1 MIIKLYKTLDNNN
14 VINKELIGGVE
25 FDIKLKENTN
35 VIEPIIILSS
45 SNLLVDF
52 NYAYIPNLNRYYFIK
67 DISINSKNVYV
78 IYLECDVLESFK
90 DDILN
95 SYAYITKSDNGGN
108 RYFNSSYES
117 EVKKECNVYYSDVE
131 LELENN
137 NILVVNGK
145 GE

>member
-14 VINKELIGGVE
+14 VINKELTGGVE

-35 VIEPIIILSS
+35 IIEPIIILSS

-108 RYFNSSYES
+108 SYFNSSYES
-117 EVKKECNVYYSDVE
+117 EVKKECKVYYSDVE
-131 LELENN
+131 LELENT